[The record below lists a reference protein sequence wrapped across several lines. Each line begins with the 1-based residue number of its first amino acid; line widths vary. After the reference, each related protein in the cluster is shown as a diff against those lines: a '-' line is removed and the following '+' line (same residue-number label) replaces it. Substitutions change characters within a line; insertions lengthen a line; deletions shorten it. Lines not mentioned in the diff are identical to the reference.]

1 VVPKPNQTPKK
12 LNQVKA
18 ELPKLHAKFVE
29 ALETLA
35 QTDYIKEASAK
46 NETQVWVL
54 YLECLIT
61 FSG

>member
-1 VVPKPNQTPKK
+1 VVPKPTQTPKK

-35 QTDYIKEASAK
+35 QTDYLKAASSK
-46 NETQVWVL
+46 NDTQVTL
-54 YLECLIT
+54 Y
-61 FSG
+61 